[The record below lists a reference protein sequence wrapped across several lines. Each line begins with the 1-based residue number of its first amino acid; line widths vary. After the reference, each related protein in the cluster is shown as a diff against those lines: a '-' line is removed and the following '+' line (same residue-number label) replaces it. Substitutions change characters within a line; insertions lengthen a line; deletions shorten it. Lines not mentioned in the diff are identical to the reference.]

1 MQLRYM
7 SRFYLIL
14 SWFSICF
21 KCYNDKGIRD
31 EMTMRRKGKN
41 AVLSKRNVPNHDI
54 YALCQNSSFSTLS
67 AMLHLL
73 ILLCGVDGSEGWWG
87 SRSKEPQYFT
97 KIYSFVWNMRS
108 LTQGNNKLTFITTA
122 LFSTLFDGI

>member
-1 MQLRYM
+1 
-7 SRFYLIL
+7 
-14 SWFSICF
+14 
-21 KCYNDKGIRD
+21 
-31 EMTMRRKGKN
+31 MRRMGKN
-41 AVLSKRNVPNHDI
+41 AVLSKRNHDI

-67 AMLHLL
+67 TMLHLL

-108 LTQGNNKLTFITTA
+108 LTQGNNELTFITTVFF
-122 LFSTLFDGI
+122 LSFSAFNILSDIGDGV